1 MRDVAF
7 PLTASEAQTV
17 RLIANP
23 YDLLKEIIQV
33 LASLRANLE
42 VHQPQLFSLASS
54 FSIAHLSLIG
64 EVDLIADQNG
74 EPISS
79 FVIIVE
85 VQPSLSIIEGCFA
98 ADIEDNERAVR
109 IP

>member
-1 MRDVAF
+1 MWDVTF

-79 FVIIVE
+79 FVIILE
-85 VQPSLSIIEGCFA
+85 VQASLSIIEGCFA
-98 ADIEDNERAVR
+98 ADIADNEPAVR
-109 IP
+109 IA